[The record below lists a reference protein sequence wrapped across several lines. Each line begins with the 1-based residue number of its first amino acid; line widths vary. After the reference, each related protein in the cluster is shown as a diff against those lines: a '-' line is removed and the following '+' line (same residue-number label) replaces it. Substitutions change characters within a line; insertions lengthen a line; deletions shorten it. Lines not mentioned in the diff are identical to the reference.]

1 MLNFKNICKRFSVWP
16 IWNIGTSREGT
27 ELQMILLSR
36 LIHEWDVW
44 EIPINFVGWCHVHV
58 NWILV
63 YLVLFVGRDGLSE
76 IVALFILTDETKTV
90 M

>member
-1 MLNFKNICKRFSVWP
+1 MSWSISNLD
-16 IWNIGTSREGT
+16 TSREGK
-27 ELQMILLSR
+27 ELQMTILSR

-44 EIPINFVGWCHVHV
+44 EIARNFVGWYRVQI

-63 YLVLFVGRDGLSE
+63 YLLLIVGRDGLSE
-76 IVALFILTDETKTV
+76 MVALFILADETKTV

>member
-1 MLNFKNICKRFSVWP
+1 MSWP
-16 IWNIGTSREGT
+16 ISNLGTSREGK
-27 ELQMILLSR
+27 ELQMTILSR

-44 EIPINFVGWCHVHV
+44 EITRNFVGWCHVQI

-63 YLVLFVGRDGLSE
+63 YLLLIVGRDGLSE
-76 IVALFILTDETKTV
+76 IVALFILADETKTV